1 MNARRRFRTSPLAW
15 LAVGLL
21 LVLALTGCKS
31 EEQLATERAEREGTS
46 VPTAT
51 VATTATATA
60 PTATAT
66 APTATP
72 EVVATSPIARYVANT
87 GGDGISL
94 RSDCRNDARIA
105 GAWTEGTRVEVV
117 QVGSGDCDGWTL
129 TASGS
134 TETWVSNQYL
144 ASNAPS
150 TAVRPAGSTSTPS
163 PNPTTSPPAST
174 PAASG
179 VAGEFEVID
188 HWFTF
193 DQWGFPNL
201 NYTVR
206 NLSNEAIVDFAI
218 DICLFDPAGQPVRQH
233 GSGPT
238 CFQST
243 HLDISVPAGGTFT
256 PRQITTWAW
265 GAARSA
271 TFDPLFART
280 PTTYWR
286 P

>member
-1 MNARRRFRTSPLAW
+1 MHPRSFRTSPLAW

-21 LVLALTGCKS
+21 LVLALSGCKS
-31 EEQLATERAEREGTS
+31 DEQLAAERAEREGTS

-51 VATTATATA
+51 VATTATPAA
-60 PTATAT
+60 AA
-66 APTATP
+66 TATP
-72 EVVATSPIARYVANT
+72 EIVQTSPVDRYVAYT
-87 GGDGISL
+87 GGAGISL

-105 GAWTEGTRVEVV
+105 GAWAEGTRVEVV
-117 QVGSGDCDGWTL
+117 EVGSGDCDGWTL
-129 TASGS
+129 AARGS

-144 ASNAPS
+144 GSSAPL
-150 TAVRPAGSTSTPS
+150 TVARPTGSTWTPS

-218 DICLFDPAGQPVRQH
+218 DVCLFDPAGQPVRQH

-256 PRQITTWAW
+256 PRELTTWAW
-265 GAARSA
+265 GTARFA
-271 TFDPLFART
+271 TFDPTFSRT
-280 PTTYWR
+280 PTTFWR